1 MKKNT
6 LIIAS
11 FSLILWGCPNK
22 GADTPTTDPNLP
34 APPTVPSFN
43 FTVAQDESFTGLPG
57 LQSFVFGTHNTDWL
71 MMCGRVNGFHGFPTD
86 TNTNFPRTQ
95 ANPNIFVYDV
105 AAHQLYTMPVPKYGG
120 DTGNV
125 FLCTN
130 LGHTQQ
136 DGILYAG
143 GGYGVASAKDN
154 SAKKTYN
161 YFMRV
166 DLSAAIAAVKANNPM
181 QFKNA
186 IWWGQSDLVKSTG
199 GELFLLPDNN
209 FYMALGHNFEGRY
222 TDATSIQKYINQ
234 VNVFKIEGK
243 GLNKNKLAIIPV
255 GTISDGLP
263 DSTTQFHRRDLVVA
277 PCVQANGLDIGLSI
291 YGGVFTYA
299 PTSVKGGG
307 PSNSNG
313 NPFPNPIYIN
323 YKQTPAWRLDAFSQV
338 SNIYSTAFMTHYD
351 AASQQMMTTLFGGLG
366 DTQANFNAANWTNLI
381 STNVRSY
388 ANKGDVTTSIA
399 NASSLSTFVGAE
411 SVFVPDNSVT
421 FYNKNYNIID
431 YSKLSNNQTVG
442 YIYGGIVSN
451 QCCNDT
457 MGSTK
462 ASSAVYKVI
471 ITKK

>member
-1 MKKNT
+1 MKKIT
-6 LIIAS
+6 LIVS
-11 FSLILWGCPNK
+11 CLSLILWGCPNK
-22 GADTPTTDPNLP
+22 GDTPTTNPDLPTPSATPN
-34 APPTVPSFN
+34 FD
-43 FTVAQDESFTGLPG
+43 FTVSQDASFTGLPG
-57 LQSFVFGTHNTDWL
+57 LQSFVFGTHSTDWL
-71 MMCGRVNGFHGFPTD
+71 MMCGRVNGFHGFPSD

-95 ANPNIFVYDV
+95 ANANIFVYDV
-105 AAHQLYTMPVPKYGG
+105 AAKKLYTMPVPNYGG
-120 DTGNV
+120 DTANV

-143 GGYGVASAKDN
+143 GGYGVANTKDN

-166 DLSAAIAAVKANNPM
+166 DLKSAIAAVKANNPT
-181 QFKNA
+181 QFKQA

-222 TDATSIQKYINQ
+222 TDSTSKQTYINQ
-234 VNVFKIEGK
+234 VNVFKIEGEGMTK
-243 GLNKNKLAIIPV
+243 KKLTIVPV

-263 DSTTQFHRRDLVVA
+263 DSTTQFHRRDLVVS
-277 PCVQANGLDIGLSI
+277 PCVQANGQDIGLSI

-299 PTSVKGGG
+299 PTSFKTGG
-307 PSNSNG
+307 PSNSGG
-313 NPFPNPIYIN
+313 NPFSNPIYIN
-323 YKQTPAWRLDAFSQV
+323 YKQNPAWRLDNFSQPT
-338 SNIYSTAFMTHYD
+338 NIYSTSFMTHYD

-366 DTQANFNAANWTNLI
+366 DNTPGQFNSANWTNLI
-381 STNVRSY
+381 STNIRSY
-388 ANKGDVTTSIA
+388 ANNVDVTTSLLNTSNLPA
-399 NASSLSTFVGAE
+399 FVGSE
-411 SVFVPDNSVT
+411 SVFVPDASVT
-421 FYNKNYNIID
+421 FYNKNYSIID
-431 YSKLSNNQTVG
+431 YSKLNNGQTVG

-451 QCCNDT
+451 QCCSDT

-462 ASSAVYKVI
+462 ASNAVYKVV